1 MRMDSVRVLASLS
14 ERARPVDMDSLE
26 RSRQRRSGAVR
37 SRTDRLGNTQFESM
51 ALRILTG
58 THPWGFS
65 HNSSFAHGARCCE
78 LVIFPPTI
86 TGPQRLAI
94 GLERVADALGAGSGL
109 LVTMVMVVKSSES
122 VWLVFATTTAGWLL
136 VALPLHL
143 ATRRLRERV
152 GHLVVWQTMSGQ
164 GASSVS
170 SESRLFLRCRQELGQ
185 LRDGDADSEFYW
197 ARWACVYA
205 AVIAATASS
214 HISTADP
221 R

>member
-1 MRMDSVRVLASLS
+1 MRMDSVRVLAALS
-14 ERARPVDMDSLE
+14 DRARPVDMDSLE
-26 RSRQRRSGAVR
+26 RSGQRRPGAAG

-65 HNSSFAHGARCCE
+65 HDSSFAHGARCCE

-109 LVTMVMVVKSSES
+109 LVAMVMVRSSES
-122 VWLVFATTTAGWLL
+122 VWLVFATATAGWLL

-143 ATRRLRERV
+143 TTRRLRERV
-152 GHLVVWQTMSGQ
+152 GHLVAWQTMSDEHVWD
-164 GASSVS
+164 VS
-170 SESRLFLRCRQELGQ
+170 SDSELFLYCRQELEQ
-185 LRDGDADSEFYW
+185 LRDKDADSEFYR
-197 ARWACVYA
+197 ARWTSMYE
-205 AVIAATASS
+205 AVITATESS
-214 HISTADP
+214 PISTADP